1 MRELLKGSKKPPPV
15 VSIADEVANLSKSKL
30 DEESDQDDETELV
43 IEMPVEDDDKEK
55 VVESRKGV
63 NVIKSW
69 LTFII

>member
-1 MRELLKGSKKPPPV
+1 M

-63 NVIKSW
+63 IM
-69 LTFII
+69 L